1 MFNGERGD
9 VLASPSD
16 HSLPHQQGR
25 RGVEGQQQLRH
36 FRAVCQPAAVRLH
49 PGDHLGRFAVD
60 RRHPGPGQHRAAA
73 LRRRERLPVG
83 PDFLL
88 VQRVEHPTLEGR
100 LDEDVLL
107 QHEFLADAGRTE
119 RLRAGPGGRRQFL
132 GGQRLEEGLQQHDP
146 GDPVRVP
153 GRPVE
158 GQGTAP
164 VVADEDDPVEAQ
176 RLEPGVQVAGLV
188 VEAVVDVRLA
198 GGAHADQVRR
208 EHPGPAGQVRDDV
221 APEVG
226 GGGVAV
232 QEHHGRAARVGPGVQ
247 VGEMGVDHG
256 DGGHRDGSSR
266 RTRGAA
272 GRSITP
278 AESVSRTNGMT
289 SMTLHR

>member
-1 MFNGERGD
+1 MPGRSAVLHGERDD
-9 VLASPSD
+9 VLARPGD
-16 HSLPHQQGR
+16 HGLPHQKGR

-36 FRAVCQPAAVRLH
+36 FRAAGQPTAVRLH
-49 PGDHLGRFAVD
+49 PGDHLGRVAVD

-83 PDFLL
+83 PDLL
-88 VQRVEHPTLEGR
+88 LAQRVEHPAPEGR
-100 LDEDVLL
+100 LDEDVPL
-107 QHEFLADAGRTE
+107 QHEFLADTGRTE
-119 RLRAGPGGRRQFL
+119 RLGAGTGGRRQLL

-146 GDPVRVP
+146 GDPVRIP

-158 GQGTAP
+158 GQGAAP

-198 GGAHADQVRR
+198 GGPHADQVGR
-208 EHPGPAGQVRDDV
+208 EHPGPAGEVRDDV

-226 GGGVAV
+226 RGGVAV
-232 QEHHGRAARVGPGVQ
+232 QEHHGRAARAGSGVQ

-266 RTRGAA
+266 GTA
-272 GRSITP
+272 GHAGHGGSLDRPHLI
-278 AESVSRTNGMT
+278 R
-289 SMTLHR
+289 